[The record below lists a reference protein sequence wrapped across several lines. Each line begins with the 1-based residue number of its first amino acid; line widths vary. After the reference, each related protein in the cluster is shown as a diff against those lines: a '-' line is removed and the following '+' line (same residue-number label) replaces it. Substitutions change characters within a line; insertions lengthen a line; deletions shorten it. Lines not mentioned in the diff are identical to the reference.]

1 VAVDAASGAFACG
14 TSHGCVLIFD
24 PRSRALRHRV
34 DVARRA
40 VAALAFAPG
49 GRYLVVRSADGFV
62 HLLDA
67 LCGFERVAVLQ
78 RAEGVRAAPGFVWPC
93 HDILLTD
100 APQVREEREGAG
112 APLAPAPAVH
122 AFLLA
127 TLEAPNALA
136 LYLVQ
141 PPRPSLLLGRP
152 GAYAPD
158 KLATIPLDAP
168 PLCLPPPPAAA
179 PRRRAPAP
187 RAP

>member
-1 VAVDAASGAFACG
+1 MAVDAASGAFACG
-14 TSHGCVLIFD
+14 TSHGCVLVFD

-40 VAALAFAPG
+40 IAALAFAPG

-127 TLEAPNALA
+127 TLEAPNAL
-136 LYLVQ
+136 
-141 PPRPSLLLGRP
+141 
-152 GAYAPD
+152 
-158 KLATIPLDAP
+158 
-168 PLCLPPPPAAA
+168 PPPHSY
-179 PRRRAPAP
+179 
-187 RAP
+187 